1 MSDVSQ
7 GDPQSSR
14 HSSAADAPAHRHDHR
29 HDHHGDGD
37 RKTLTGYAERIEA
50 LAQQFGLDY
59 YPVDF
64 EVVPNNFMTEI
75 SVYGLPVR
83 MPHWSFGVRY
93 IHQLIR
99 QGMGHSRIFEVM
111 FPGDPCHAY
120 LVRDNS
126 VAENTLVVA
135 HVIGHADFAKN
146 NQLFARFME
155 MAGGHILEQ
164 AAERA
169 HAIELALAEHGQER
183 VEAILDAALALEPHV
198 DINQPLHRL
207 PFAAQPAPDASHAAD
222 DGSFAQRYHHLPGE
236 AVAAPRS
243 GRKPLPPI
251 PPRPERDLL
260 WFIANYAPELE
271 GWERDIFLAVREES
285 FYFYPVFACQIMNE
299 GWASYWHARLLR
311 EADFLPSDL
320 YVEAVRA
327 HSDVVRPFA
336 ADNQLALAINPYH
349 LGFSIWED
357 LIERRGL
364 HFARQVMREDDDFS
378 FVRNYLTVP
387 LAEKLD
393 LFVYETDHEGGIR
406 IAERDI
412 HAIREAILAPR
423 FNYGAPRIAVRA
435 MHMDGS
441 LELVHDHEG
450 DGRGLDLTRAERVL
464 DYITRVWRRPVS
476 LQTIGASGNPRVVS
490 SAPGSR

>member
-1 MSDVSQ
+1 MSDSPH
-7 GDPQSSR
+7 DKPQETR
-14 HSSAADAPAHRHDHR
+14 APVAPARPAGPHSHPAN
-29 HDHHGDGD
+29 HGEGD
-37 RKTLTGYAERIEA
+37 QQALGAYAARIET

-146 NQLFARFME
+146 NQLFARFMA

-198 DINQPLHRL
+198 DINQPLHRP
-207 PFAAQPAPDASHAAD
+207 PFPAQSGPDAAHAAD
-222 DGSFAQRYHHLPGE
+222 FGSFAHRYHQLPGE
-236 AVAAPRS
+236 SAPPART
-243 GRKPLPPI
+243 GRKPLPAI

-260 WFIANYAPELE
+260 WFIAHYAPELD

-311 EADFLPSDL
+311 EADFLPSEL

-327 HSDVVRPFA
+327 HSDVVRPYA

-357 LIERRGL
+357 LIEQRGL
-364 HFARQVMREDDDFS
+364 SFARQVMREEDDFS
-378 FVRNYLTVP
+378 FVRNYLSVA

-393 LFVYETDHEGGIR
+393 LFVYEADHEGGIR

-423 FNYGAPRIAVRA
+423 FNYGAPRIAVKA
-435 MHMDGS
+435 MHVDGS

-464 DYITRVWRRPVS
+464 DYMARVWRRPVS
-476 LQTIGASGNPRVVS
+476 LQTVGASGHPRVIS

>member
-1 MSDVSQ
+1 MSD
-7 GDPQSSR
+7 PQQEQQSLRS
-14 HSSAADAPAHRHDHR
+14 
-29 HDHHGDGD
+29 
-37 RKTLTGYAERIEA
+37 YAERIEA

-59 YPVDF
+59 YPIDF

-146 NQLFARFME
+146 NQLFARFMA

-169 HAIELALAEHGQER
+169 HAIDLALSEHGQER
-183 VEAILDAALALEPHV
+183 VESILDAALALEPHV
-198 DINQPLHRL
+198 DINQPLHRP
-207 PFAAQPAPDASHAAD
+207 PFPAQPVTEQKSADPDGD
-222 DGSFAQRYHHLPGE
+222 FVQRFHQLPGE
-236 AVAAPRS
+236 ASPAPRS
-243 GRKPLPPI
+243 GRKPLPAI

-357 LIERRGL
+357 LIERHGL
-364 HFARQVMREDDDFS
+364 AFARQVMREEDDFS
-378 FVRNYLTVP
+378 FVRNYLSVP

-393 LFVYETDHEGGIR
+393 LFVYEADHEGGIR

-423 FNYGAPRIAVRA
+423 FNYGAPRISVKA
-435 MHMDGS
+435 MHVDGS

-464 DYITRVWRRPVS
+464 DYIARVWRRPVS

-490 SAPGSR
+490 SSPAGR